1 MSRERRSR
9 YDRPRYYISWTAL
22 VLGVLVGLIG
32 GIFLAWNVT
41 PTQEFDTEP
50 WQLNQPDKANYVV
63 AVMVSYAY
71 DGDLARTINTLAALR
86 PPVNPIDYVAQV
98 ACDLARTGYVDSSS
112 GLNAI
117 RSMMRFYQGQGRSG
131 CADSLIP
138 PENDTLAT
146 EEITVLASPTL
157 EPPPSKTPPVDV
169 VTAPTDTPSVVVI
182 PTSAPGTTFRIAR
195 LDPPFCDVEFPGVIE
210 VYVQDGSGN
219 PMPGQ
224 PVRVRWDSG
233 ESTFFSGMKPE
244 RGLDYADFQMEANKG
259 YTVDMPGLSDPT
271 TSPIVA
277 LACETADGQ
286 PSIESY
292 RIVFRPA
299 FN

>member
-9 YDRPRYYISWTAL
+9 YDRPRRYVSWTAL
-22 VLGVLVGLIG
+22 IFGILAGIGG
-32 GIFLAWNVT
+32 GIFFAWNVA

-63 AVMVSYAY
+63 AIMVSYAY
-71 DGDLARTINTLAALR
+71 DGDLARTINSLAALR

-117 RSMMRFYQGQGRSG
+117 RSMMRFYQGQGRTG

-138 PENDTLAT
+138 PENEAPAT
-146 EEITVLASPTL
+146 EEIIVLASPTL
-157 EPPPSKTPPVDV
+157 QPPPSKTPLPQV
-169 VTAPTDTPSVVVI
+169 VSAATDTPVAVII

-195 LDPPFCDVEFPGVIE
+195 LDPPFCDADFPGVIE

-219 PMPGQ
+219 AIPGQ
-224 PVRVRWDSG
+224 PVRVRWDG
-233 ESTFFSGMKPE
+233 GDSTFFSGMKPE

-277 LACETADGQ
+277 SPCETADGRA
-286 PSIESY
+286 SIQSY